1 MYNKYPRI
9 SHKEKFIF
17 KYDWFFYHM
26 HVVERWILEH
36 DGADDH
42 DVYPV
47 SGPPPLLLPLQKGNL
62 QASVLQTI
70 K

>member
-1 MYNKYPRI
+1 MI
-9 SHKEKFIF
+9 
-17 KYDWFFYHM
+17 DFFYHM

-47 SGPPPLLLPLQKGNL
+47 SGPPPLLLPLQKGKL
-62 QASVLQTI
+62 ASISVAKLS
-70 K
+70 KAY